1 MRARGEPEVNGVG
14 VRSEA
19 ARKGAAGARAGAAWL
34 LLALCLCC
42 ASAAGRTGG
51 QASESPAKTSL
62 VDLPAARLRSGE
74 SIAVV
79 VGIPPQA
86 GIVRA
91 IGGERVRVDVLVQ
104 PGQEPH
110 TFEAS
115 PRQIAALLSAKIYFR
130 IGLPF
135 EDALLAKIGSSPSP
149 TIVDMGRG
157 AQRLRIEDAHPQADE
172 EEHATG
178 TAGPG
183 QARAPEREPRAKGAA
198 QAHESELDPHLWL
211 SPRLLPLLAQHACEA
226 LQSLD
231 PGGAEFYAAN
241 LATFVSRLQQADARA
256 AQALAPY
263 RGRAFFVYHP
273 AFGYFAE
280 AYGLRQVAV
289 EHGGKEPSPKRLA
302 AFLQQA
308 RAANARTIFVQPQ
321 FDRRAAETMAQA
333 IGGTIA
339 TLDDLAEDPLANLEA
354 MAARIVASFEEG
366 ERETDRSAE

>member
-1 MRARGEPEVNGVG
+1 M
-14 VRSEA
+14 RSEA
-19 ARKGAAGARAGAAWL
+19 ARKGAAGARAGTAWL
-34 LLALCLCC
+34 LLAVCLCC

-51 QASESPAKTSL
+51 QASESPATASL

-149 TIVDMGRG
+149 AIVDMGRG
-157 AQRLRIEDAHPQADE
+157 AQRLRIEKEEQASQMDAHPQADE

-178 TAGPG
+178 TPGPG
-183 QARAPEREPRAKGAA
+183 QASAPEREPRAKGAA
-198 QAHESELDPHLWL
+198 QAQESELDPHLWL

-231 PGGAEFYAAN
+231 PEGAEFYAAN
-241 LATFVSRLQQADARA
+241 LATFVNRLQEADARA

-280 AYGLRQVAV
+280 AYGLHQIAV

-302 AFLQQA
+302 EFLHRA
-308 RAANARTIFVQPQ
+308 RASNARTIFVQPQ

-339 TLDDLAEDPLANLEA
+339 TLDDLAEDPVANLEA
-354 MAARIVASFEEG
+354 MAGRIAASFEEG